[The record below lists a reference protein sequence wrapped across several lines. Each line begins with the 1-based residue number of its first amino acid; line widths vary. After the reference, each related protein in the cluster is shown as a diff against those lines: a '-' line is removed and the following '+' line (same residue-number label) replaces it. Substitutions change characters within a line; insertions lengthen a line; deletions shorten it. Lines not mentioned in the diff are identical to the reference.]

1 MKEIIGDDEGKEKVY
16 STRYSQEVFHP
27 GTNRARRRLASV
39 IGREPVFS
47 TWYGRRHC
55 FLARKLTYTCS
66 LFCSIRFRK

>member
-47 TWYGRRHC
+47 TWYGRRH
-55 FLARKLTYTCS
+55 LDEKRRGIYAR
-66 LFCSIRFRK
+66 R